1 MTFNLKLNLN
11 LAILAGALALTP
23 SVTAPALASGGPYA
37 VDDAGIATPGRFK
50 LETWLSLAD
59 NDGVISIVSP
69 GFVLE
74 ALPWIE
80 FELTYERARRG
91 GGWEDTLAPAVKIAL
106 RDVDEHGYGA
116 ALSLGS
122 GHAGIVRRADTV
134 YAVVPVTIPVGER
147 ALVNVNAGVERD
159 QETRQTEAV
168 WGVGGQLLF
177 DRGELIAETFGR
189 EGGSPGFQAGVRPYL
204 FGGAAALELAYGRNL
219 DGGRANWLT
228 AGLSFEF

>member
-1 MTFNLKLNLN
+1 MTYKLNLSP
-11 LAILAGALALTP
+11 AILAAALALSP
-23 SVTAPALASGGPYA
+23 ALTAPAFASGGPYA
-37 VDDAGIATPGRFK
+37 VDDAGIATPGKFK
-50 LETWLSLAD
+50 LESWVSLAD
-59 NDGVISIVSP
+59 DDDLIFITSP

-91 GGWEDTLAPAVKIAL
+91 GDWEDTLAPAVKIAL
-106 RDVDEHGYGA
+106 RDVDDHGYGVA
-116 ALSLGS
+116 VSMGS

-159 QETRQTEAV
+159 QSTRQTEAV
-168 WGVGGQLLF
+168 WGMGGQLLF
-177 DRGELIAETFGR
+177 DRGELIAEAFGG
-189 EGGSPGFQAGVRPYL
+189 EGGAPSFQAGVRPYL

-219 DGGRANWLT
+219 DGGRANWFT
-228 AGLSFEF
+228 VGLSFEF